1 MAEQKNEKVK
11 KSNTTSWVIGIIVI
25 ILVALGAYYYYFSI
39 PSAVVPVITPPA
51 FSGNVENL
59 RMLEFTYLPP
69 TVTVSVGTMVNW
81 TNGDKVPSD
90 VVSNDGLFNSG
101 SMATGVS
108 YNYVFTTAGTYDYHS
123 SLHPTMKGKIIVQ

>member
-11 KSNTTSWVIGIIVI
+11 KSNTTSWVVGIVVV
-25 ILVALGAYYYYFSI
+25 ILVAIGAYYYLNA
-39 PSAVVPVITPPA
+39 PVAVVPMVNPPV
-51 FSGNVENL
+51 FSGSVENL

-69 TVTVSVGTMVNW
+69 TLTVSVGTKVNW
-81 TNGDKVPSD
+81 INGDKVPSD

-101 SMATGVS
+101 VMETGAS
-108 YNYVFTTAGTYDYHS
+108 YNYVFETAGTYEYHS

>member
-11 KSNTTSWVIGIIVI
+11 KSNTTSWVAGIVI
-25 ILVALGAYYYYFSI
+25 IVLVAIGLYYYVYA
-39 PSAVVPVITPPA
+39 PSVVAPVVAPSV

-69 TVTVSVGTMVNW
+69 TLTVSVGTMVNW

-101 SMATGVS
+101 SMDTGAS
-108 YNYVFTTAGTYDYHS
+108 YSYVFESAGTYEYHS

>member
-1 MAEQKNEKVK
+1 MAEQKTK
-11 KSNTTSWVIGIIVI
+11 KSNTTSWVVAVVVI
-25 ILVALGAYYYYFSI
+25 ILIAAGIYYYAPNFS
-39 PSAVVPVITPPA
+39 PAVVPVVNPPA

-69 TVTVSVGTMVNW
+69 TLTVTAGTMVNW

-101 SMATGVS
+101 SMDTGAS
-108 YNYVFTTAGTYDYHS
+108 YSYVFTSAGTYEYHS

>member
-1 MAEQKNEKVK
+1 MAEQKTK
-11 KSNTTSWVIGIIVI
+11 KSNTSSWVIGIIIV
-25 ILVALGAYYYYFSI
+25 LVALGAYYYYFNAPVIAPISE
-39 PSAVVPVITPPA
+39 VPV
-51 FSGNVENL
+51 FSGSVENL

-69 TVTVSVGTMVNW
+69 TVTISAGTMVNW

-90 VVSNDGLFNSG
+90 VVANDGSFNSG
-101 SMATGVS
+101 VMDTGAS